1 MATERPR
8 LSRNELRD
16 LFIEAGRGILRE
28 EGIGAG
34 GDSLT
39 FKRARERVEAET
51 GIRVTNASLIGRIWI
66 DQFDYQTDVLAAA
79 AADDS
84 ASEIADT
91 LEDLAPVLMNM
102 NPSSEESRRS
112 TMREVCRISTAS
124 NTRALRQSTDWL
136 IWIGIWAITAVG
148 GSPDRRSRIDA
159 ALEQSYQA
167 VTERMEGIYQAG
179 MDFIGYR
186 VRPGLTVR
194 QFTIAVAAL
203 AEGCVLR
210 DRVDSKHMNG
220 IIRPTGPDGEEQ
232 EWSLFGLALDALSS
246 AFFELDPDWSTP
258 GVDQLH
264 RFERGRCVILQPRC
278 QCRLGDRQWLGK
290 GDQPQIVTPDRHCGR
305 SKRAATNRFSSTA
318 PAKDAARHGR
328 SSWIRGTLIGR

>member
-8 LSRNELRD
+8 LSRNELRE

-28 EGIGAG
+28 EGVGAG

-91 LEDLAPVLMNM
+91 LADLAPVLMNM

-246 AFFELDPDWSTP
+246 AFFELDPEWSTP
-258 GVDQLH
+258 GVD
-264 RFERGRCVILQPRC
+264 
-278 QCRLGDRQWLGK
+278 D
-290 GDQPQIVTPDRHCGR
+290 
-305 SKRAATNRFSSTA
+305 STVSNVVGA
-318 PAKDAARHGR
+318 
-328 SSWIRGTLIGR
+328 